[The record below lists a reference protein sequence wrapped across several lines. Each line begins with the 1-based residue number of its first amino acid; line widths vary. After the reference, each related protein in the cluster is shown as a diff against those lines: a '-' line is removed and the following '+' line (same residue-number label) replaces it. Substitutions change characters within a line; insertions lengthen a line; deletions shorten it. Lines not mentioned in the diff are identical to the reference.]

1 MLFCKKCGGIMMP
14 KKDNGK
20 TFLVC
25 PKCGYKTGAKGAVI
39 SEKCKSKDDCIE
51 VVEKIETRPLVDEEC
66 PKCKHKKARS
76 WEKQMRAAD
85 EPPTRFYEC
94 EKCKH
99 IWREQS

>member
-1 MLFCKKCGGIMMP
+1 MLFCKKCGGILLP
-14 KKDNGK
+14 KKSNGK
-20 TFLVC
+20 TLLIC
-25 PKCGYKTGAKGAVI
+25 PKCGHKEAAEGTVI
-39 SEKCKSKDDCIE
+39 SEKCKSKDDCME

-66 PKCKHKKARS
+66 PKCGHKGARS
-76 WEKQMRAAD
+76 WEKQMRAGD